1 MRQNTLLV
9 ALSAVAV
16 AAAQNSSS
24 TFTINPSEVKPSDR
38 SMDCESPALLAAA
51 SGRLD

>member
-16 AAAQNSSS
+16 AVAQNSSS
-24 TFTINPSEVKPSDR
+24 TFTINPSEVKPADR
-38 SMDCESPALLAAA
+38 CKDCT
-51 SGRLD
+51 